1 MHAYVRTYI
10 QETLPHS
17 HRGEGRDPPIPTGGP
32 GNQDHDGGCGVAG
45 LCPIYIYLKNR
56 LFYCLWCWLAAC
68 QHVLTAYPVCV
79 HSVVFRDVEAAK
91 KAVSDDK
98 LLILRQVAQ
107 YWSWDVNFPQWYEDP
122 MPAALWM
129 QLLAHFEE
137 CICIKSTRTNSHNL
151 FHQSNQLPCAWV

>member
-1 MHAYVRTYI
+1 MHTYVHTYRR
-10 QETLPHS
+10 PS
-17 HRGEGRDPPIPTGGP
+17 PIPTGGRGETPPFPQGGRGTMTMP
-32 GNQDHDGGCGVAG
+32 GGVAG

-56 LFYCLWCWLAAC
+56 LFNCLWCWLAAC

-98 LLILRQVAQ
+98 LLILRHVAQ
-107 YWSWDVNFPQWYEDP
+107 YWSWDVNFPQWYEDL